1 MNGYLERQMELLQEK
16 QNKINTEKQLLEFL
30 VHKENGSSKKTFEYY
45 YLTYYYFREILI
57 KESVDVIEFTRL
69 TVDIKNRWLRSG
81 NSIYENY
88 LRNYPYSWVTRQITD
103 LRRGGI

>member
-30 VHKENGSSKKTFEYY
+30 ISEEKRGNKYSFEYY
-45 YLTYYYFREILI
+45 YLTFYYFCEILI
-57 KESVDVIEFTRL
+57 KESVEVIDFIRL
-69 TVDIKNRWLRSG
+69 TADIKMRYIRSG
-81 NSIYENY
+81 HPDYENY

-103 LRRGGI
+103 LRRGGN